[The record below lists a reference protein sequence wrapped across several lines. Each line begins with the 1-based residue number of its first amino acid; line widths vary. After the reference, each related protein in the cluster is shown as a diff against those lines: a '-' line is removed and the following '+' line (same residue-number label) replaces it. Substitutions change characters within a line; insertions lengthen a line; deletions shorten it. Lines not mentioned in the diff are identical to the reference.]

1 MDLPE
6 LSVMVA
12 RGLAKT
18 GFQDQ
23 AIASK
28 MAEIIRLLDTSA
40 RANAIKGVAGM
51 RSYFYWLNTVKMGIH
66 L

>member
-1 MDLPE
+1 MQHAEKMDLPE

-28 MAEIIRLLDTSA
+28 MARDYSTSRYFCTSKCHQGCGWYAILFLLA
-40 RANAIKGVAGM
+40 EYG
-51 RSYFYWLNTVKMGIH
+51 
-66 L
+66 

>member
-1 MDLPE
+1 MQHAEKMDLPE

-40 RANAIKGVAGM
+40 RANAIKGVAGI
-51 RSYFYWLNTVKMGIH
+51 FIG
-66 L
+66 